1 MMNKKILLVGGGGH
15 CKSVLDTL
23 LMDVCYSEI
32 GIIDIKENIGK
43 KILGVSIIGSDDDLE
58 NLALEGFCEG
68 FITLGSVGV
77 PSLRRKLF
85 KQMIKCGFQMVNII
99 DVSANVSKHVKLSEG
114 IFVGKNTVIN
124 AGAEIKD
131 GAIINTGAIVEH
143 DCIVGSFSHIAPGA
157 VLGGEVMIGENTHI
171 GSNSVVKQQLKI
183 GSDTTI
189 GMGSVVTKDIE
200 SNSLA
205 YGNPCTKVVK
215 K

>member
-23 LMDVCYSEI
+23 LMDESYSEI

-43 KILGVSIIGSDDDLE
+43 KILDVSIIGSDDDLE
-58 NLALEGFCEG
+58 NLASEGFGEG

-85 KQMIKCGFQMVNII
+85 KQMKKCGFQMVNII
-99 DVSANVSKHVKLSEG
+99 DVSANVSKYVKLAEG
-114 IFVGKNTVIN
+114 IFVGKNAVIN
-124 AGAEIKD
+124 AGAEIRV
-131 GAIINTGAIVEH
+131 GAIINTGAIVDH
-143 DCIVGSFSHIAPGA
+143 DCIVGSFAHIAPGA
-157 VLGGEVMIGENTHI
+157 VLGGEVIIGENTHI
-171 GSNSVVKQQLKI
+171 GSNSVVKQQLQI
-183 GSDTTI
+183 GSDTII
-189 GMGSVVTKDIE
+189 GMGSVVTKDVE

-205 YGNPCTKVVK
+205 YGNPCMKVAK